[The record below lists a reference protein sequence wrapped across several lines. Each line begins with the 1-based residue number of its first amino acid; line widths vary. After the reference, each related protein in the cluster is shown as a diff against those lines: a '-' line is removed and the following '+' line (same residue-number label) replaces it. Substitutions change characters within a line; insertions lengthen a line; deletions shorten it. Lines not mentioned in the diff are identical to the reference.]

1 MEHFDLSW
9 FSGIYLERGKVYIYF
24 FFKLLLFQSLFVE
37 NKIGNGKFMILKCTS
52 NVDTEKV
59 HY

>member
-9 FSGIYLERGKVYIYF
+9 FSGIYLERGKVYILF
-24 FFKLLLFQSLFVE
+24 FFNYYYLNLSLWKK
-37 NKIGNGKFMILKCTS
+37 KIGNGKFMILKCTS